1 MEKWHRRKTC
11 KSMQF
16 YHFYADNFLTTVGTK
31 EASSEHWDLS
41 LKFTLKKMKRVWK
54 IQWKIATVENTM
66 NFYENEEKDTYFT

>member
-1 MEKWHRRKTC
+1 MEEWQRRKTC

-41 LKFTLKKMKRVWK
+41 LKFTLLKDEKSSKNSL
-54 IQWKIATVENTM
+54 ENC
-66 NFYENEEKDTYFT
+66 DR